1 MTNDKY
7 RYDQIFDQPQDG
19 LLRQEFVIYKELDGE
34 IIRTTI
40 VRTFYADDYV
50 DSTTSCRIG

>member
-7 RYDQIFDQPQDG
+7 RYDQIFDQPQDN
-19 LLRQEFVIYKELDGE
+19 LLRQEFVTYKELDGV
-34 IIRTTI
+34 IIRTTV
-40 VRTFYADDYV
+40 VRTFYTDDYV

>member
-7 RYDQIFDQPQDG
+7 RYDQIFDQPQAN
-19 LLRQEFVIYKELDGE
+19 LLRQEFVTYKELDGE
-34 IIRTTI
+34 IIRTTV